1 MSVCT
6 SGWGT
11 PEREP
16 SADDSEGPPADST
29 PLDVRHDQ
37 PLPPGPYGSP
47 VDDFSARSTGGGQQ
61 PQRQRSDITQFLSQ
75 QARELVNATAHQAVV
90 GGSADLGTEHLLR
103 AMTGDESTRQVLA
116 RSGTDPDRLRSSLE
130 EQLVRGEPRDEPPSL
145 TPAASTSPSTSP
157 RRPLRQ
163 ASGE

>member
-1 MSVCT
+1 MT
-6 SGWGT
+6 S
-11 PEREP
+11 PC
-16 SADDSEGPPADST
+16 
-29 PLDVRHDQ
+29 H
-37 PLPPGPYGSP
+37 PGPYGSP

-75 QARELVNATAHQAVV
+75 QARELVNATAHQTVA

-130 EQLVRGEPRDEPPSL
+130 EQLMRGEPRDEPPSL
-145 TPAASTSPSTSP
+145 TPAVDLAVDQSAEAAPAGVWRMTV
-157 RRPLRQ
+157 
-163 ASGE
+163 